1 MQQKHQKKRTSPSMR
16 REWIEMVVVTC
27 VITVISMS
35 PSMRREWI
43 EISNEHDL
51 HQTANS
57 LPPCG
62 GSGLKYLSGYL
73 RGRRQQ
79 SPSMRREWIE
89 MPVEYTKYIKAALS
103 PSMRRE
109 WIEMSRCLRRL
120 PPACPSPSMRR
131 EWIEMFFTGQNKCF
145 PQLSPSMRREW
156 IEIFWVI
163 VAQEKAP
170 GLPPCGGSG
179 LKFQILRRL
188 EMPLSSL
195 PPCGGSG
202 LK

>member
-1 MQQKHQKKRTSPSMR
+1 MKYRYHFQRYGSYLSPSMR

-51 HQTANS
+51 HQTAKS

-89 MPVEYTKYIKAALS
+89 MPVEYTKYIGSLRNVGVVKSICKQVQMAAYQCS
-103 PSMRRE
+103 NHGISATGGF
-109 WIEMSRCLRRL
+109 ISHGY
-120 PPACPSPSMRR
+120 S
-131 EWIEMFFTGQNKCF
+131 FFRNRVSF
-145 PQLSPSMRREW
+145 
-156 IEIFWVI
+156 VN
-163 VAQEKAP
+163 
-170 GLPPCGGSG
+170 
-179 LKFQILRRL
+179 
-188 EMPLSSL
+188 
-195 PPCGGSG
+195 
-202 LK
+202 

>member
-1 MQQKHQKKRTSPSMR
+1 MKCLLNIQNILRLLCLPPCGGSGLKCLDVSADCLQRVR
-16 REWIEMVVVTC
+16 
-27 VITVISMS
+27 
-35 PSMRREWI
+35 
-43 EISNEHDL
+43 
-51 HQTANS
+51 

-62 GSGLKYLSGYL
+62 GSGLKYLSEYR

-79 SPSMRREWIE
+79 
-89 MPVEYTKYIKAALS
+89 
-103 PSMRRE
+103 
-109 WIEMSRCLRRL
+109 
-120 PPACPSPSMRR
+120 SPSMRR

-179 LKFQILRRL
+179 LKCRVRAPETNVSLSPSMRREWIEIFQV
-188 EMPLSSL
+188 PN
-195 PPCGGSG
+195 C
-202 LK
+202 

>member
-1 MQQKHQKKRTSPSMR
+1 MR

-131 EWIEMFFTGQNKCF
+131 EWIEILMFTKYTLTC
-145 PQLSPSMRREW
+145 
-156 IEIFWVI
+156 V
-163 VAQEKAP
+163 
-170 GLPPCGGSG
+170 
-179 LKFQILRRL
+179 
-188 EMPLSSL
+188 SL

-202 LK
+202 LKCRLTAWKRSV

>member
-1 MQQKHQKKRTSPSMR
+1 
-16 REWIEMVVVTC
+16 MVVVTC

-109 WIEMSRCLRRL
+109 WIEM
-120 PPACPSPSMRR
+120 
-131 EWIEMFFTGQNKCF
+131 FFTGQNKCF

-156 IEIFWVI
+156 IEIDRHN
-163 VAQEKAP
+163 
-170 GLPPCGGSG
+170 C
-179 LKFQILRRL
+179 
-188 EMPLSSL
+188 
-195 PPCGGSG
+195 
-202 LK
+202 

>member
-1 MQQKHQKKRTSPSMR
+1 MKYRYHFQRYGSYLSPSMR

-79 SPSMRREWIE
+79 
-89 MPVEYTKYIKAALS
+89 S

>member
-1 MQQKHQKKRTSPSMR
+1 MR

-131 EWIEMFFTGQNKCF
+131 EWIE
-145 PQLSPSMRREW
+145 
-156 IEIFWVI
+156 IFWVI

-179 LKFQILRRL
+179 LKCRVRAPETNVSLSPSMRREWIEIFQV
-188 EMPLSSL
+188 PN
-195 PPCGGSG
+195 C
-202 LK
+202 

>member
-1 MQQKHQKKRTSPSMR
+1 
-16 REWIEMVVVTC
+16 MVVVTC

-79 SPSMRREWIE
+79 
-89 MPVEYTKYIKAALS
+89 S

-179 LKFQILRRL
+179 LKCRVRAPETNVSLSPSMRREWIEIFQV
-188 EMPLSSL
+188 PN
-195 PPCGGSG
+195 C
-202 LK
+202 

>member
-1 MQQKHQKKRTSPSMR
+1 
-16 REWIEMVVVTC
+16 MVVVTC

-131 EWIEMFFTGQNKCF
+131 EWIE
-145 PQLSPSMRREW
+145 
-156 IEIFWVI
+156 IFWVI

-179 LKFQILRRL
+179 LKFLYCLPVDFFYMSPSMRREWIEILIPYV
-188 EMPLSSL
+188 PLSTIL
-195 PPCGGSG
+195 
-202 LK
+202 

>member
-1 MQQKHQKKRTSPSMR
+1 
-16 REWIEMVVVTC
+16 MVVVTC

-89 MPVEYTKYIKAALS
+89 IADFAKDAFENMV
-103 PSMRRE
+103 
-109 WIEMSRCLRRL
+109 
-120 PPACPSPSMRR
+120 
-131 EWIEMFFTGQNKCF
+131 
-145 PQLSPSMRREW
+145 
-156 IEIFWVI
+156 
-163 VAQEKAP
+163 
-170 GLPPCGGSG
+170 
-179 LKFQILRRL
+179 
-188 EMPLSSL
+188 SL
-195 PPCGGSG
+195 HAEGVD
-202 LK
+202 

>member
-1 MQQKHQKKRTSPSMR
+1 
-16 REWIEMVVVTC
+16 MVVVTC

-179 LKFQILRRL
+179 LKCRVRAPETNVSLSPSMRREWIEILIPYV
-188 EMPLSSL
+188 PLSTIL
-195 PPCGGSG
+195 
-202 LK
+202 

>member
-1 MQQKHQKKRTSPSMR
+1 MKYRYHFQRYGSYLSPSMR

-89 MPVEYTKYIKAALS
+89 M
-103 PSMRRE
+103 
-109 WIEMSRCLRRL
+109 
-120 PPACPSPSMRR
+120 
-131 EWIEMFFTGQNKCF
+131 FFTGQNKCF

>member
-1 MQQKHQKKRTSPSMR
+1 MSPSMR

-109 WIEMSRCLRRL
+109 WIE
-120 PPACPSPSMRR
+120 
-131 EWIEMFFTGQNKCF
+131 
-145 PQLSPSMRREW
+145 
-156 IEIFWVI
+156 IFWVI

-179 LKFQILRRL
+179 LKCRVRAPETNVSLSPSMRREWIEIFQV
-188 EMPLSSL
+188 PN
-195 PPCGGSG
+195 C
-202 LK
+202 

>member
-1 MQQKHQKKRTSPSMR
+1 
-16 REWIEMVVVTC
+16 MVVVTC

-79 SPSMRREWIE
+79 
-89 MPVEYTKYIKAALS
+89 S

>member
-1 MQQKHQKKRTSPSMR
+1 
-16 REWIEMVVVTC
+16 MVVVTC

-89 MPVEYTKYIKAALS
+89 MPVEYTKYIGSFANVGVVKSICKQVQTAAYQGS
-103 PSMRRE
+103 NHGIS
-109 WIEMSRCLRRL
+109 
-120 PPACPSPSMRR
+120 ATGG
-131 EWIEMFFTGQNKCF
+131 FTSHGYSCRNRVSF
-145 PQLSPSMRREW
+145 
-156 IEIFWVI
+156 VN
-163 VAQEKAP
+163 
-170 GLPPCGGSG
+170 
-179 LKFQILRRL
+179 
-188 EMPLSSL
+188 
-195 PPCGGSG
+195 
-202 LK
+202 